1 MIQTAYSL
9 VFDSA
14 RKVDNHAA
22 AIVTSNLSYRRM
34 KYKKE
39 SPGGICGDSPSILW
53 GPQSK
58 PITSRCRLITNLG

>member
-9 VFDSA
+9 GFDSA

-22 AIVTSNLSYRRM
+22 VIFTSNLSYRRM

-39 SPGGICGDSPSILW
+39 TPGGICGDSPSILW
-53 GPQSK
+53 GPQV
-58 PITSRCRLITNLG
+58 